1 MKEIK
6 KLKKENEKL
15 STERRAL
22 KKELAALDKVIYF
35 RTRLR
40 IDEFWKTSFATCTET

>member
-6 KLKKENEKL
+6 KLKKEKEKL

-22 KKELAALDKVIYF
+22 KKQLAVLDKVIYF
-35 RTRLR
+35 GTNLR
-40 IDEFWKTSFATCTET
+40 MDDFFKKTNFSA